1 MKKRKKIWLI
11 ILGVII
17 VAIIG
22 LVVWQGRK
30 KNQPQYTTVA
40 AEAGPLKQTV
50 SLTGTVKPVKE
61 LALNFLSAGRI
72 SNLPVKIGDKVS
84 AGQLL
89 AELDYSSL
97 LLRKSEAE
105 AGLQIAQAN
114 LNKLLSGASQQAIA
128 VNRSSVEQA
137 ASSQRMAQTELDKVK
152 KTAAENIKQAEKAV
166 NDLYSSAADTPTIQ
180 EQAVATAQTS
190 LANAQRIGQ
199 QNISNSRSSG
209 LIIFGDKILAAKIA
223 LDNINTILTDDNAK
237 YVLSVKDSAYLQRT
251 KEARNLALDNYAAAS
266 QAVSTA
272 KNASDTQSFTVAA
285 DKTKQFLN
293 QTALALN
300 YSYSMLEATITSNN
314 FTQGQLD
321 NYKGIVSS
329 QSSQI
334 NGAITA
340 AETAAQNYHNAQSNS
355 ETTIAS
361 AQDGLEQARVAL
373 ENAKLA
379 AANNLSTV
387 RLASDRQIATAQS
400 QLDNANKAV
409 DVAKAQLASVTAPA
423 RSADIA
429 LAQGQISQAQ
439 ANLASAQKQID
450 DSRLFSPL
458 DGVVTQVNYE
468 VGEQFSA
475 AGKALIM
482 VLVNNSFDI
491 EVDVTEA
498 DINKIRVGNPVEI
511 TLDSFGEDTIFHGQV
526 YFIEPAQTVI
536 QDVVYYKVK
545 ISFSDSQEVKNL
557 TEARQI
563 PIKAG
568 MTANTTITTDQR
580 EKVIK
585 IPSRAIVEKDNGT
598 KVVRIL
604 KDNKLQEV
612 PATIGLRGDEGLVE
626 VLGGVQLGEQVVTFI
641 KYPKTAADK
650 Q

>member
-1 MKKRKKIWLI
+1 MKKRKKIWWI
-11 ILGVII
+11 ILGVVIVII
-17 VAIIG
+17 S

-40 AEAGPLKQTV
+40 AEIGSLKQTV

-72 SNLPVKIGDKVS
+72 NNLPVKIGDQVS

-89 AELDYSSL
+89 AELDYGSL

-137 ASSQRMAQTELDKVK
+137 ISSQRMAQIELDKVK
-152 KTAAENIKQAEKAV
+152 KTAAENIKQAEKSV
-166 NDLYSSAADTPTIQ
+166 NDLYSSAADTPTVQ
-180 EQAVATAQTS
+180 EQAVITAQTN
-190 LANAQRIGQ
+190 LDNAQRTGQ
-199 QNISNSRSSG
+199 QNINNSRSSG
-209 LIIFGDKILAAKIA
+209 LIIFGDKIAAAKIA
-223 LDNINTILTDDNAK
+223 LDNINTILTDNNAK
-237 YVLSVKDSAYLQRT
+237 YVLSVKDSSYLQRT
-251 KEARNLALDNYAAAS
+251 KEARNLALDNYAAVS
-266 QAVSTA
+266 QAVSAA
-272 KNASDTQSFTVAA
+272 KNASDTQSFIVAA
-285 DKTKQFLN
+285 NKAKQFLN
-293 QTALALN
+293 QTALAIN

-321 NYKGIVSS
+321 NYKGIVSN

-355 ETTIAS
+355 ETTVAS
-361 AQDGLEQARVAL
+361 AQDSLEQARVAL

-387 RLASDRQIATAQS
+387 RLASDRQISTAQS

-409 DVAKAQLASVTAPA
+409 DVAKAQLASITAPA

-439 ANLASAQKQID
+439 ANLASAQIQID

-498 DINKIRVGNPVEI
+498 DINKIKVGNLVEI
-511 TLDSFGEDTIFHGQV
+511 TLDAFGDDTIFHGQV

-545 ISFSDSQEVKNL
+545 ISFSDSQEVKSL

-563 PIKAG
+563 SIKAG

-580 EKVIK
+580 ENIVK
-585 IPSRAIVEKDNGT
+585 IPGRAIVEKDNGV

-604 KDNKLQEV
+604 KDNKLQEI
-612 PATIGLRGDEGLVE
+612 PAAIGLRGDEGLVE
-626 VLGGVQLGEQVVTFI
+626 VLGGVQPGDQVVTFI

>member
-1 MKKRKKIWLI
+1 MKKRKKIWWI
-11 ILGVII
+11 ILGVVIVII
-17 VAIIG
+17 S

-40 AEAGPLKQTV
+40 AEIGSLKQTV

-72 SNLPVKIGDKVS
+72 NNLPVKIGDQVS

-89 AELDYSSL
+89 AELDYGSL

-137 ASSQRMAQTELDKVK
+137 ISSQRMAQIELDKVK
-152 KTAAENIKQAEKAV
+152 KTAAENIKQAEKSV
-166 NDLYSSAADTPTIQ
+166 NDLYSSAADTPTVQ
-180 EQAVATAQTS
+180 EQAVITAQTN
-190 LANAQRIGQ
+190 LDNAQRTGQ
-199 QNISNSRSSG
+199 QNINNSRSSG
-209 LIIFGDKILAAKIA
+209 LIIFGDKIAAAKIA
-223 LDNINTILTDDNAK
+223 LDNINTILTDNNAK
-237 YVLSVKDSAYLQRT
+237 YVLSVKDSSYLQRT
-251 KEARNLALDNYAAAS
+251 KEARNLALDNYAAVS
-266 QAVSTA
+266 QAVSAA
-272 KNASDTQSFTVAA
+272 KNASDTQSFIVAA
-285 DKTKQFLN
+285 NKAKQFLN
-293 QTALALN
+293 QTALAIN

-321 NYKGIVSS
+321 NYKGIISN

-334 NGAITA
+334 NRAITA

-355 ETTIAS
+355 ETTVAS
-361 AQDGLEQARVAL
+361 AQDSLEQARVAL

-387 RLASDRQIATAQS
+387 RLASDRQISTAQS

-409 DVAKAQLASVTAPA
+409 DVAKAQLASITAPA

-498 DINKIRVGNPVEI
+498 DINKIKVGNLVEI
-511 TLDSFGEDTIFHGQV
+511 TLDAFGDDTIFHGQV

-545 ISFSDSQEVKNL
+545 ISFSDSQEVKSL

-563 PIKAG
+563 SIKAG

-580 EKVIK
+580 ENIVK
-585 IPSRAIVEKDNGT
+585 IPGRAIVEKDNGV

-604 KDNKLQEV
+604 KDNKLQEI
-612 PATIGLRGDEGLVE
+612 PAAIGLRGDEGLVE
-626 VLGGVQLGEQVVTFI
+626 VLGGVQPGDQVVTFI

>member
-1 MKKRKKIWLI
+1 MKKRKKIWWI
-11 ILGVII
+11 ILGVVIVII
-17 VAIIG
+17 S

-40 AEAGPLKQTV
+40 AEIGSLKQTV

-72 SNLPVKIGDKVS
+72 NNLPVKIGDQVS

-89 AELDYSSL
+89 AELDYGSL

-137 ASSQRMAQTELDKVK
+137 ISSQRMAQIELDKVK
-152 KTAAENIKQAEKAV
+152 KTAAENIKQAEKSV
-166 NDLYSSAADTPTIQ
+166 NDLYSSAADTPTVQ
-180 EQAVATAQTS
+180 EQAVITAQTN
-190 LANAQRIGQ
+190 LDNAQRTGQ
-199 QNISNSRSSG
+199 QNINNSRSSG
-209 LIIFGDKILAAKIA
+209 LIIFGDKIAAAKIA
-223 LDNINTILTDDNAK
+223 LDNINTILTDNNAK
-237 YVLSVKDSAYLQRT
+237 YVLSVKDSSYLQRT
-251 KEARNLALDNYAAAS
+251 KEARNLALDNYAAVS
-266 QAVSTA
+266 QAVSAA
-272 KNASDTQSFTVAA
+272 KNASDTQSFIVAA
-285 DKTKQFLN
+285 NKAKQFLN
-293 QTALALN
+293 QTALAIN

-321 NYKGIVSS
+321 NYKGIVSN

-355 ETTIAS
+355 ETTVAS
-361 AQDGLEQARVAL
+361 AQDSLEQARVAL

-387 RLASDRQIATAQS
+387 RLASDRQISTAQS

-409 DVAKAQLASVTAPA
+409 DVAKAQLASITAPA

-498 DINKIRVGNPVEI
+498 DINKIKVGNLVEI
-511 TLDSFGEDTIFHGQV
+511 TLDAFGDDTIFHGQV

-545 ISFSDSQEVKNL
+545 ISFSDSQEVKSL

-563 PIKAG
+563 SIKAG

-580 EKVIK
+580 ENIVK
-585 IPSRAIVEKDNGT
+585 IPGRAIVEKDNGV

-604 KDNKLQEV
+604 KDNKLQEI
-612 PATIGLRGDEGLVE
+612 PAAIGLRGDEGLVE
-626 VLGGVQLGEQVVTFI
+626 VLGGVQPGDQVVTFI

>member
-1 MKKRKKIWLI
+1 MKKRKKIWWI
-11 ILGVII
+11 ILGVVIVII
-17 VAIIG
+17 S

-40 AEAGPLKQTV
+40 AEIGSLKQTV

-72 SNLPVKIGDKVS
+72 NNLPVKIGDQVS

-89 AELDYSSL
+89 AELDYGSL

-137 ASSQRMAQTELDKVK
+137 ISSQRMAQIELDKVK
-152 KTAAENIKQAEKAV
+152 KTAAENIKQAEKSV
-166 NDLYSSAADTPTIQ
+166 NDLYSSAADTPTVQ
-180 EQAVATAQTS
+180 EQAVITAQTN
-190 LANAQRIGQ
+190 LDNAQRTGQ
-199 QNISNSRSSG
+199 QNINNSRSSG
-209 LIIFGDKILAAKIA
+209 LIIFGDKIAAAKIA
-223 LDNINTILTDDNAK
+223 LDNINTILTDNNAK
-237 YVLSVKDSAYLQRT
+237 YVLSVKDSSYLQRT
-251 KEARNLALDNYAAAS
+251 KEARNLALDNYAAVS
-266 QAVSTA
+266 QAVSAA
-272 KNASDTQSFTVAA
+272 KNASDTQSFIVAA
-285 DKTKQFLN
+285 DKAKQFLN
-293 QTALALN
+293 QTALAIN

-321 NYKGIVSS
+321 NYKGIVSN

-355 ETTIAS
+355 ETTVAS
-361 AQDGLEQARVAL
+361 AQDSLEQARVAL

-387 RLASDRQIATAQS
+387 RLASDRQISTAQS

-409 DVAKAQLASVTAPA
+409 DVAKAQLASITAPA

-498 DINKIRVGNPVEI
+498 DINKIKVGNLVEI
-511 TLDSFGEDTIFHGQV
+511 TLDAFGDDTIFHGQV

-545 ISFSDSQEVKNL
+545 ISFSDSQEVKSL

-563 PIKAG
+563 SIKAG

-580 EKVIK
+580 ENIVK
-585 IPSRAIVEKDNGT
+585 IPGRAIVEKDNGV

-604 KDNKLQEV
+604 KDNKLQEI
-612 PATIGLRGDEGLVE
+612 PAAIGLRGDEGLVE
-626 VLGGVQLGEQVVTFI
+626 VLGGVQPGDQVVTFI

>member
-11 ILGVII
+11 ILGVIV

-30 KNQPQYTTVA
+30 KNQPQYTTVT

-387 RLASDRQIATAQS
+387 RLANDRQIATAQS

>member
-11 ILGVII
+11 ILGVIV

-400 QLDNANKAV
+400 QLDNANKAI

-604 KDNKLQEV
+604 KDNKLQEF